1 MTKAKIYVTFKEGI
15 LDPQGATIAKAL
27 KNMGFENIRDVKI
40 GKLIEIKFNGGSE
53 EEVEESIKSMCDK
66 LLANPVIE
74 DYRFELGD

>member
-15 LDPQGATIAKAL
+15 LDPQGATVAKAL
-27 KNMGFENIRDVKI
+27 KNMGFENVRDVKI

>member
-15 LDPQGATIAKAL
+15 LDAQGATIAKAL